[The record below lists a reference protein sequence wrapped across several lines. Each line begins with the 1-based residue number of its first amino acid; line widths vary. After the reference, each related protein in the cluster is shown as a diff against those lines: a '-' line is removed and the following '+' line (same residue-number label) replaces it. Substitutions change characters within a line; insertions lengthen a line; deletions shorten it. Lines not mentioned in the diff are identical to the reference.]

1 MLKKFGYSLVA
12 VSALTFCA
20 GIVNSSFVSPV
31 MAEDKGKEKD
41 KEGKSGELMSGTIKT
56 AFAGSVMS
64 EDKGKEKDKEGKSGE
79 LI

>member
-31 MAEDKGKEKD
+31 MAEDK
-41 KEGKSGELMSGTIKT
+41 
-56 AFAGSVMS
+56 
-64 EDKGKEKDKEGKSGE
+64 EKDKEGKSGE

>member
-1 MLKKFGYSLVA
+1 MLKKFGCSLVA

-20 GIVNSSFVSPV
+20 GVVNSSFVSPV
-31 MAEDKGKEKD
+31 MAEDKEKD
-41 KEGKSGELMSGTIKT
+41 KEGKSGELMTGSIET